1 MVVNYAGYAAGGSV
15 EDFPEDEFRAQIEAN
30 LFGVVNVTRAALPVL
45 RRRRSG
51 HIVQISSIGG
61 RVGGTPGLSAY
72 QSAKFAVEGFSEALA
87 SEVAPLGIKVTIV
100 EPGGIRT
107 GWAAGAATP
116 VGRIGAD
123 YEQTVG
129 QWLERFEAY
138 SGNGPGDPAR
148 MAKALVDVVYAPAPP
163 RRLLLGSD
171 ALDIALGAEE
181 GRLTEARWSSS
192 PERVLRVARRLRT
205 GTVTLNGSPIS
216 FDGPFGVYKASGFGR
231 EYGPVGLNGHLEH
244 KTITR
249 HRSPPRAGAVRH
261 ADPCRGGRSRRG
273 PRRPGRRS
281 ATAGVRSPIDRLPCR
296 VAMGLPLNAQGSAE
310 TGRGPVAD
318 SPAVTSRVRSRLL
331 HRRGRRGRPPPR
343 LGWRR

>member
-1 MVVNYAGYAAGGSV
+1 MVVNNAGYAAGGSV

-30 LFGVVNVTRAALPVL
+30 LFGVVNVTRATLPVL

-87 SEVAPLGIKVTIV
+87 SEVAPLGIEVTIV

-138 SGNGPGDPAR
+138 SGNEPGDPAR
-148 MAKALVDVVYAPAPP
+148 MARRSSTSSTRRTP
-163 RRLLLGSD
+163 RVGCCS
-171 ALDIALGAEE
+171 AA
-181 GRLTEARWSSS
+181 TRWTS
-192 PERVLRVARRLRT
+192 PWARRKD
-205 GTVTLNGSPIS
+205 GS
-216 FDGPFGVYKASGFGR
+216 
-231 EYGPVGLNGHLEH
+231 
-244 KTITR
+244 
-249 HRSPPRAGAVRH
+249 
-261 ADPCRGGRSRRG
+261 
-273 PRRPGRRS
+273 RRPGGPRPLS
-281 ATAGVRSPIDRLPCR
+281 GSCASPGGCAPE
-296 VAMGLPLNAQGSAE
+296 P
-310 TGRGPVAD
+310 
-318 SPAVTSRVRSRLL
+318 SP
-331 HRRGRRGRPPPR
+331 
-343 LGWRR
+343 